1 MNRLAQLSYQAQAIN
16 NDSLPYARKQR
27 FLELVSRRKSH
38 SEIETAMNG
47 DNIDGFREN
56 PYNKNLDIIDAQWEA
71 FDAIPGL
78 QNKIIDEMLA
88 SPKQN

>member
-1 MNRLAQLSYQAQAIN
+1 
-16 NDSLPYARKQR
+16 
-27 FLELVSRRKSH
+27 
-38 SEIETAMNG
+38 MNG
-47 DNIDGFREN
+47 DNIDGFRKN

-88 SPKQN
+88 PPKQN